1 MLKNYDLQTDSP
13 TTARYG
19 FRVASQHAASMY
31 WDLLHLD
38 LKTHVQLPTDI
49 GLPPYLVGL
58 CTPSV
63 YGLAGA
69 PRRWWNR
76 LDKFLISLGI
86 QPTRADRCTYV
97 CYGGAFKE
105 PKQVSFAD
113 SEATEPAPVSYDT
126 AEEVHKPLLVEE
138 RLFSACYQ
146 QNQTWKQRKE
156 RKEKKVEE
164 CAWTP
169 VVDDTMLKFLE
180 SVEHPF
186 EDGHAQVAY
195 RAKALRTP
203 DLYCDR
209 KKFHLRTSTV
219 KRKGVW
225 WLLEVNHALNKEH
238 VSISLEEEA
247 EVLVSVFLPSERA
260 YLATTP
266 QLTPEIVEELL
277 EHFMDPVNGS
287 NAKGRKPIGMCCLHG

>member
-1 MLKNYDLQTDSP
+1 MDSSRSSRLAARWVCRGFQDAQKYDLQTDSP
-13 TTARYG
+13 TATRYG

-38 LKTHVQLPTDI
+38 LKTAFLQGETYDLDRRVIHVQLPTDI

-58 CTPSV
+58 CTRSV
-63 YGLAGA
+63 YGLADA

-97 CYGGAFKE
+97 CYEGAFKE

-113 SEATEPAPVSYDT
+113 SETTEPAPVSYYSVSSHEIEETRDESSDI
-126 AEEVHKPLLVEE
+126 AEEVHKSLLVEE

-146 QNQTWKQRKE
+146 QTQTWKQRKE
-156 RKEKKVEE
+156 FKEKKVED

-169 VVDDTMLKFLE
+169 VVDETMLKFLE
-180 SVEHPF
+180 SVEHKSGWHNF
-186 EDGHAQVAY
+186 ENGHAQVAY
-195 RAKALRTP
+195 RAKALRTLEP
-203 DLYCDR
+203 QYDR
-209 KKFHLRTSTV
+209 KKFHLRTSIV

-225 WLLEVNHALNKEH
+225 
-238 VSISLEEEA
+238 
-247 EVLVSVFLPSERA
+247 
-260 YLATTP
+260 
-266 QLTPEIVEELL
+266 
-277 EHFMDPVNGS
+277 
-287 NAKGRKPIGMCCLHG
+287 